1 MRCSVRPRPG
11 PAWPGPPRA
20 TGSSSRAGGGPGG
33 PGDHR
38 STGRARAGR
47 PPRRGGA
54 ASGVRRRR
62 VVRAALGFRIE
73 PLTPER
79 GPDLEALLGR
89 SGASYGC
96 WCMFF
101 RRSST
106 EMARAMSADNRAA
119 LRALAGTDPAP
130 GLLAYDGDEPVGW
143 VGLGPRSG
151 FERLVRSRFLAPV
164 DDLPAWSIVCF
175 FVARRRRGQGV
186 ARALLEGAV
195 AYARE
200 HGAPAGEGS
209 ARAPG
214 ARRLSPAPAP
224 PAPVSLSRAAAS
236 REAAVAQP
244 PAGGPP
250 RVT

>member
-47 PPRRGGA
+47 PPRPGGA

-62 VVRAALGFRIE
+62 VVRAALGPRIE

-79 GPDLEALLGR
+79 WPDLEALFGR

-151 FERLVRSRFLAPV
+151 FERLLRSPVLAPGHGP
-164 DDLPAWSIVCF
+164 PAV
-175 FVARRRRGQGV
+175 
-186 ARALLEGAV
+186 EG
-195 AYARE
+195 YARD
-200 HGAPAGEGS
+200 
-209 ARAPG
+209 PG
-214 ARRLSPAPAP
+214 DRRLSTDAAYTGT
-224 PAPVSLSRAAAS
+224 VSLFRAAGF

-244 PAGGPP
+244 PGGGPP
-250 RVT
+250 RVTMRLEFADA

>member
-47 PPRRGGA
+47 PPRPGGGA
-54 ASGVRRRR
+54 GR
-62 VVRAALGFRIE
+62 E
-73 PLTPER
+73 PV
-79 GPDLEALLGR
+79 
-89 SGASYGC
+89 
-96 WCMFF
+96 
-101 RRSST
+101 
-106 EMARAMSADNRAA
+106 
-119 LRALAGTDPAP
+119 P

-186 ARALLEGAV
+186 ARALLEGAG

-200 HGAPAGEGS
+200 HGAPAVEGY
-209 ARAPG
+209 ARDPG
-214 ARRLSPAPAP
+214 DRRLSTDAAYTGT
-224 PAPVSLSRAAAS
+224 VSLFRAAGFH
-236 REAAVAQP
+236 EAAV
-244 PAGGPP
+244 GD
-250 RVT
+250 RKS

>member
-1 MRCSVRPRPG
+1 MTAP
-11 PAWPGPPRA
+11 
-20 TGSSSRAGGGPGG
+20 
-33 PGDHR
+33 DL
-38 STGRARAGR
+38 
-47 PPRRGGA
+47 
-54 ASGVRRRR
+54 R
-62 VVRAALGFRIE
+62 VV

-79 GPDLEALLGR
+79 WPDLEALFGR
-89 SGASYGC
+89 GGASYGC

-106 EMARAMSADNRAA
+106 EMAGAKSAENRAA
-119 LRALAGTDPAP
+119 LRALAGAEPAP

-200 HGAPAGEGS
+200 HGAPALEGYARDPGGS
-209 ARAPG
+209 RLAADGAYTGTVSMFRAAGFHEAARAEPPG
-214 ARRLSPAPAP
+214 
-224 PAPVSLSRAAAS
+224 
-236 REAAVAQP
+236 
-244 PAGGPP
+244 GGTP
-250 RVT
+250 RVTMRLEWGRGPGSGG

>member
-47 PPRRGGA
+47 PPRPGGA

-79 GPDLEALLGR
+79 WPDLEALFGR
-89 SGASYGC
+89 GGASYGC

-106 EMARAMSADNRAA
+106 EMARAMSDDNRAA
-119 LRALAGTDPAP
+119 LRALAGPDPPP
-130 GLLAYDGDEPVGW
+130 G
-143 VGLGPRSG
+143 
-151 FERLVRSRFLAPV
+151 
-164 DDLPAWSIVCF
+164 WSIVCF

-200 HGAPAGEGS
+200 HGAPAVEGY
-209 ARAPG
+209 ARDPG
-214 ARRLSPAPAP
+214 DRRLSTDAAYTRT
-224 PAPVSLSRAAAS
+224 AALCRAAGF

-244 PAGGPP
+244 PGGGPP
-250 RVT
+250 RVTMRLEFADA

>member
-20 TGSSSRAGGGPGG
+20 TRSSSRAGGGPGG

-47 PPRRGGA
+47 PPRPGGA

-62 VVRAALGFRIE
+62 VVRAALGPRIE

-79 GPDLEALLGR
+79 WPDLEAPFGR
-89 SGASYGC
+89 SRASYGC
-96 WCMFF
+96 WGLFF
-101 RRSST
+101 
-106 EMARAMSADNRAA
+106 
-119 LRALAGTDPAP
+119 
-130 GLLAYDGDEPVGW
+130 
-143 VGLGPRSG
+143 LGPRSA

-164 DDLPAWSIVCF
+164 DALPAWSIVCF

-200 HGAPAGEGS
+200 HGAPAVEGY
-209 ARAPG
+209 ARDPG
-214 ARRLSPAPAP
+214 DRRLSTDAAYTGT
-224 PAPVSLSRAAAS
+224 VSLFRAAGF

-250 RVT
+250 RVTMRLEFADA